1 MASDGQW
8 VWPVSED
15 RWVWPVS
22 EDRWVWPVMVKAT
35 CTCRHVMLHVYMY
48 DQLLKIHGCWWS

>member
-15 RWVWPVS
+15 RWVWPVGV
-22 EDRWVWPVMVKAT
+22 EGVPVSV
-35 CTCRHVMLHVYMY
+35 
-48 DQLLKIHGCWWS
+48 S

>member
-22 EDRWVWPVMVKAT
+22 EDRWVWPVGVEGVAIECELMGVANE
-35 CTCRHVMLHVYMY
+35 
-48 DQLLKIHGCWWS
+48 